1 MSDRTRSLA
10 AARLLAGGAVVALA
24 VAACGGSS
32 STPAASGAPGASAAA
47 SQETAATPAPTTP
60 PTQAPAASAGGS
72 TNNACA
78 DPAAMAAAMKN
89 ADHYIAT
96 ATVTTALPGSS
107 TADLS
112 MDITLK
118 FQKPDRMEMS
128 SGMGGGLN
136 LFSSITIGEESWLSM
151 FGSDTWTK
159 ADATTTSTDPDLFG
173 SSLDMSGLEPLD
185 ELPATLV
192 LPGDSACVVGYSM
205 TVPEIATGDDTN
217 PLAALNGAGAFVA
230 RVDPATNLPQ
240 SMGFVLTPDANEAGG
255 PTSMVFVFDYQTPVD
270 IQPPDPSKVTDS
282 PEGLFPFPSG
292 LDLPSGITL
301 P

>member
-1 MSDRTRSLA
+1 MPHRTSSLA
-10 AARLLAGGAVVALA
+10 KIRLVAGAAIVALA

-32 STPAASGAPGASAAA
+32 ATPV
-47 SQETAATPAPTTP
+47 ATPAPTTP
-60 PTQAPAASAGGS
+60 PTAEPAASAGGS

-78 DPAAMAAAMKN
+78 APAAMAAALKN
-89 ADHYIAT
+89 VDHYIAT

-112 MDITLK
+112 MEIALK
-118 FQKPDRMEMS
+118 FQKPDRIEMS

-136 LFSSITIGEESWLSM
+136 LFSSISIGAESWISM

-159 ADATTTSTDPDLFG
+159 SDSTTSTSDADLFG
-173 SSLDMSGLEPLD
+173 SSFDASGLEPLD
-185 ELPATLV
+185 ELPPTLV
-192 LPGDSACVVGYSM
+192 LPGSSSCVVGYTLKM
-205 TVPEIATGDDTN
+205 PEVSGDATTN
-217 PLAALNGAGAFVA
+217 PLAALNGAAAFVA
-230 RVDPATNLPQ
+230 RVDTGTNLPQ
-240 SMGFVLTPDANEAGG
+240 SMGFVLTPAASDAGA

-270 IQPPDPSKVTDS
+270 IQAPDPSKVSAS

-292 LDLPSGITL
+292 LELPSGITL

>member
-1 MSDRTRSLA
+1 MSDRTRALA
-10 AARLLAGGAVVALA
+10 ATRLLAGTAVVALA

-32 STPAASGAPGASAAA
+32 STPAASTAPGASAAA
-47 SQETAATPAPTTP
+47 SQDAAVTPAPTAP
-60 PTQAPAASAGGS
+60 PTEAPAASAGGS

-89 ADHYIAT
+89 ADHYVAT
-96 ATVTTALPGSS
+96 AKVSTALPGSS

-112 MDITLK
+112 MDIALK

-128 SGMGGGLN
+128 AGMGAGLT
-136 LFSSITIGEESWLSM
+136 LFSSISIGDESWISM

-159 ADATTTSTDPDLFG
+159 ADSTTTSADPDLFG
-173 SSLDMSGLEPLD
+173 SSLDASGLEPLA
-185 ELPATLV
+185 ELPPTLV
-192 LPGDSACVVGYSM
+192 LPGDSACLVGYSM
-205 TVPEIATGDDTN
+205 KMPEVATGDDTN
-217 PLAALNGAGAFVA
+217 PLSALNGAGAFVA
-230 RVDPATNLPQ
+230 RVDPSTNLPQ
-240 SMGFVLTPDANEAGG
+240 SMGFILTPDAADAGA
-255 PTSMVFVFDYQTPVD
+255 PTSMVFVFDYETPVD
-270 IQPPDPSKVTDS
+270 IQAPDPSKVTDS